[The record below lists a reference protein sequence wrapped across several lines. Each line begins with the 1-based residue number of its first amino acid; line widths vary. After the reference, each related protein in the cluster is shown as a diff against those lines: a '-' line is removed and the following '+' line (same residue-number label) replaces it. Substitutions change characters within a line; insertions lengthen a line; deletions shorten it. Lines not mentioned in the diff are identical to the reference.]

1 VGAQSPTEGHLIKC
15 SRRVAHKTRKEGAFS
30 ARVLAHN
37 SRKRSLNP
45 AEIVIVIVVVAF
57 LMITLIQNKHKKG

>member
-1 VGAQSPTEGHLIKC
+1 MKAFDKC

-37 SRKRSLNP
+37 SRKRSLNALFP
-45 AEIVIVIVVVAF
+45 RVVYPLKRF
-57 LMITLIQNKHKKG
+57 E